1 MLYPSFDVSPI
12 AVWDFVVTTLAP
24 SPSTNPVIVPGA
36 VNGCP
41 LYALVADSV
50 VKVTLLGVILNTASA
65 VNSAP
70 LTVAF
75 ASIVYT
81 PASLNLGIAPHSFTS
96 LPSCFKRYWI
106 FDALTNEL
114 ALSVQP
120 CKFSFANLTVN
131 SSNECSFPS

>member
-50 VKVTLLGVILNTASA
+50 VKVTLLGVIFNVASA
-65 VNSAP
+65 VNLTP

-81 PASLNLGIAPHSFTS
+81 PASLKIGIAPHSFTS

-106 FDALTNEL
+106 FFAWTNEL
-114 ALSVQP
+114 ALSVQL

>member
-1 MLYPSFDVSPI
+1 MFLDDPTSVCFP
-12 AVWDFVVTTLAP
+12 VTCSSAF
-24 SPSTNPVIVPGA
+24 SPSTNPVTVPGA

-41 LYALVADSV
+41 LYALVAPSV
-50 VKVTLLGVILNTASA
+50 FTVNGALVIVNVASA
-65 VNSAP
+65 VNSTP
-70 LTVAF
+70 LTIAF

-81 PASLNLGIAPHSFTS
+81 PASLKLGIAPHSFTS

-106 FDALTNEL
+106 FDAWTNEL
-114 ALSVQP
+114 ALSFQP